1 MIEIY
6 NLTDPLRELYPDLK
20 IYTWRKCTPLKQARF
35 LSDISKFES
44 PSS

>member
-1 MIEIY
+1 MIEIN

-35 LSDISKFES
+35 LSDISKF
-44 PSS
+44 